1 MLAVLKHM
9 SGKAELSEEEAKFAD
24 YHVGKL
30 YDQKM
35 IFAFYRNFYGK
46 ISLPEHVLDQVYV
59 EYIANPDHDVALHYR
74 IYVGADKGKYAEV
87 KMHNVFAGIHVREF
101 VLFEDERLE
110 YYITEHYNGKDHR
123 SEVQEI
129 TTGKDDIHPVP
140 AADMR
145 S

>member
-1 MLAVLKHM
+1 
-9 SGKAELSEEEAKFAD
+9 
-24 YHVGKL
+24 
-30 YDQKM
+30 M

-110 YYITEHYNGKDHR
+110 YLYYRHYNW
-123 SEVQEI
+123 
-129 TTGKDDIHPVP
+129 
-140 AADMR
+140 
-145 S
+145 